1 MGTRLNAISPVIAT
15 VIIVAVA
22 IAIAVAV
29 VGWLIGL
36 WSGLAGGTPQI
47 SVTNIKVYANGSGT
61 YVELYITNAGSGS
74 DKILRAEL
82 IHGTTVVQLTGMP
95 LDVAGTCI
103 VDDEGQPANDPQFNN
118 LPITVQANCRSWLG
132 LYTTDLKV
140 PTVQPGDSVTI
151 KLYFDRSGTQTIQAV
166 VSPG

>member
-1 MGTRLNAISPVIAT
+1 MHTEAGVRTHMPKTMKAISPVIAT

-29 VGWLIGL
+29 VGWLMGL

-47 SVTNIKVYANGSGT
+47 SITNVKVLTDGT
-61 YVELYITNAGSGS
+61 VELYLVNSGSGS

-82 IHGTTVVQLTGMP
+82 IHGTTVYTLNPSSSTEQCATI
-95 LDVAGTCI
+95 D
-103 VDDEGQPANDPQFNN
+103 ANTN
-118 LPITVQANCRSWLG
+118 TVTIQANCRTWLTFAPANAAT
-132 LYTTDLKV
+132 LTA
-140 PTVQPGDSVTI
+140 GDSVTI
-151 KLYFDRSGTQTIQAV
+151 KLYFDKSGTQTIQAV